1 MQHYAYAIRLS
12 VALATFLFGITA
24 TNFLGALLPG
34 TASGDAAE
42 REVSR
47 VEQEYVR
54 AHLERD
60 VATLDQVLADD
71 FSSFGGR
78 VRKEHRMARLANPF
92 FKVVSLSTGDVR
104 VRVSGDEAWVT
115 GKARMKGASR
125 GREFASP
132 PYEYTRRLLKREGR
146 WQIVHMKFSLSW

>member
-12 VALATFLFGITA
+12 AALATFLFGITA
-24 TNFLGALLPG
+24 TNFLGAFLP
-34 TASGDAAE
+34 AAPAGADE
-42 REVSR
+42 REVAR

-60 VATLDQVLADD
+60 VATLEQVLADD

-78 VRKEHRMARLANPF
+78 VRKEHRVAMLANPF
-92 FKVVSLSTGDVR
+92 FKVASLTTEGVR

-115 GKARMKGASR
+115 GKAKMTGATR

-132 PYEYTRRLLKREGR
+132 PYEYTRRLVKRDGR

>member
-12 VALATFLFGITA
+12 AALATFLCGVTA
-24 TNFLGALLPG
+24 TNFLGAFLPA
-34 TASGDAAE
+34 ASDGAAG
-42 REVSR
+42 REVLR
-47 VEQEYVR
+47 VEREYVR

-60 VATLDQVLADD
+60 VATLDQVLAED

-78 VRKEHRMARLANPF
+78 VRKEHRMALLANPF

-104 VRVSGDEAWVT
+104 VRVSGGEAWVT
-115 GKARMKGASR
+115 GKARMTGATR
-125 GREFASP
+125 GREFQSP
-132 PYEYTRRLLKREGR
+132 PYEYTRRLTKRDGR

>member
-12 VALATFLFGITA
+12 AALATFLFGVTA
-24 TNFLGALLPG
+24 TNFIGAFLPN
-34 TASGDAAE
+34 ASGGAAE
-42 REVSR
+42 REVMR
-47 VEQEYVR
+47 VEQKYVR

-60 VATLDQVLADD
+60 VAALDEVLAED

-78 VRKEHRMARLANPF
+78 VRKEHRMALLANPF
-92 FKVVSLSTGDVR
+92 FKVISLSTEDVR

-115 GKARMKGASR
+115 GKARLKGETR
-125 GREFASP
+125 GREFESP
-132 PYEYTRRLLKREGR
+132 PYQYTRRLTKRDGR